1 MKSLV
6 IYSSQTGNT
15 RKLADAVYETL
26 SGSKKIFTVND
37 APDPSGY
44 DFIALGFWF
53 MSGRPDPGTLEYMSM
68 EYFGNIRG
76 KRLFLFATHGAAAD
90 SLSAEDGMSY
100 AKMLTSEAKIVGTF
114 SCQGEVNPE
123 IIEKA
128 RTLQEVPEWVAQAP
142 KAVGHPNDTDIEEL
156 KRVLCSAIDQS

>member
-26 SGSKKIFTVND
+26 TGPKKIFTVND

-76 KRLFLFATHGAAAD
+76 KRLFLFATHGAAVD
-90 SLSAEDGMSY
+90 SLTAEDGMSY
-100 AKMLTSEAKIVGTF
+100 AKMLTSEANIVGKF

-128 RTLQEVPEWVAQAP
+128 RALREVPEWIAQAP
-142 KAVGHPNDTDIEEL
+142 EAANHPNDADIEEL
-156 KRVLCSAIDQS
+156 KRVLCSVIDQS